1 MSTTTATDS
10 LRLTGGLT
18 EPAADSLSGDG
29 AALPV
34 PVALPALPPLP
45 APRPFFPNVG
55 PDPLPGDWILTA
67 DGTPGLV
74 VGVKGQRP
82 GSTVRVMMSPTSY
95 PWDRA
100 GTVTSGGV
108 GRDVAVGR
116 LRDSGGFVVRS
127 FYAGAPGP
135 HGDRTEARLLRVW
148 YFE

>member
-1 MSTTTATDS
+1 MSTTTDLAA
-10 LRLTGGLT
+10 RLT
-18 EPAADSLSGDG
+18 EPGTDSLSGDG
-29 AALPV
+29 AAM
-34 PVALPALPPLP
+34 PVAMPVLPALPPLP
-45 APRPFFPNVG
+45 ERRPFFPNVG
-55 PDPLPGDWILTA
+55 PDPLPGDWIIAT
-67 DGTPGLV
+67 DGTPGIV

-82 GSTVRVMMSPTSY
+82 EAGRGSTVRVMFHPLPY
-95 PWDRA
+95 PWDRE

-148 YFE
+148 HLE